1 MARTVRN
8 ANLDTRTARLKL
20 AKARHHWIIIDKGVA
35 LGYRR
40 PREGNGTWTVRVLV
54 DPAAGKYS
62 NTRVGTADDYL
73 DTGEAVLDYYQATR
87 KARELVA
94 DAHEPDE
101 APKAPLTV
109 KRAAELYLADFKVRK
124 KSAGTTENV
133 IDAHILPRFGEKLV
147 ADLTTTQVKQWHH
160 KLATQPARLRRAK
173 GAKAIRHRDQ
183 DLEDPDTARRRKAT
197 ANRILSVFKALLNFA
212 WHEELVPSD
221 KAWRRVKPYKNA
233 GEPRVRYL
241 EPDEAA
247 RLVNASPADFRKL
260 VRAALLTGCRYG
272 ELVALRVEDYRP
284 EAQSVHIRDSKSGKP
299 RHVPLTDEGVAFF
312 ETETAGRGGAEI
324 LFRRDGGSAWGTSHQ
339 ARPMLA
345 ACKAATI
352 DPPISFHI
360 LRHTY
365 GSWLA
370 MRGVPLQVVAEALG
384 HADTRITQR
393 HYGHLA
399 PSYVAQVIR
408 ANLPSIGLDPTNV
421 APMRKPKRKTK
432 GDRK

>member
-20 AKARHHWIIIDKGVA
+20 EKGRNHWVIIDKGVA

-40 PREGNGTWTVRVLV
+40 PREGNGSWIVRVLV
-54 DPAAGKYS
+54 DPTAGRYA
-62 NTRVGTADDYL
+62 NTRIGTADDYL
-73 DTGEAVLDYYQATR
+73 DTGEKVLDYYQATR

-94 DAHEPDE
+94 DAHEPGE
-101 APKAPLTV
+101 EPKAPLTV

-133 IDAHILPRFGEKLV
+133 INAHILPRFGDKIV
-147 ADLTTTQVKQWHH
+147 ADLTTTQIRQWHH
-160 KLATQPARLRRAK
+160 KLATQAARVRSPKEAK
-173 GAKAIRHRDQ
+173 QVRHRDQ
-183 DLEDPDTARRRKAT
+183 DLEDPDVARRRKAT
-197 ANRILSVFKALLNFA
+197 ANRVLTVLKALLNFA

-221 KAWRRVKPYKNA
+221 KAWRRVKPFKNA

-241 EPDEAA
+241 EPEEAT
-247 RLVNASPADFRKL
+247 RLVNASAADFRRL

-272 ELVALRVEDYRP
+272 ELIALRVEDFRP

-299 RHVPLTDEGVAFF
+299 RHVPLTAEGVNFF
-312 ETETAGRGGAEI
+312 TGETAGRPGDEI
-324 LFRRDGGSAWGTSHQ
+324 LFRRAGGSGWGASHQ

-345 ACKAATI
+345 ACKKAEITPA
-352 DPPISFHI
+352 ISFHI

-370 MRGVPLQVVAEALG
+370 MRGVPLQVIAEALG

-408 ANLPSIGLDPTNV
+408 QNLPEIGLEATNIE
-421 APMRKPKRKTK
+421 PIRGPKRPA
-432 GDRK
+432 RKAKP